1 MPFYKNDLKL
11 FYLERA
17 AGDPSAVDISGPR
30 RIIVIAHGVLI
41 GVFGILFFLCALS
54 SVIVGTYLRVESVLT
69 SFRIDKGTAIQ
80 GRLLS
85 LLHLLWGAALLA
97 LCVLGLLDVEW
108 RGEFLGGDLLWM
120 AVLFATTG
128 ILTSNSYRTLVNMRL
143 AMNVVCLGIAV
154 EKLCASINL
163 IYQFS
168 SYDIYVMGENRTFVA
183 QIILI
188 SVQTA
193 QAQINAANQQFLVT
207 PQQSTINE
215 VAIIIA
221 AGATLACVIATLCG
235 TIYSLLKSPYL
246 LHYHSI
252 SPDSTVVAP
261 LGDEGG
267 FARGASQHSSRR
279 IGAVTG
285 QQGPVSCE
293 VPIQQMEEQTVY
305 WSARENPFYYH
316 TSKRFYGQPY
326 QVESGFYGYT
336 LSNPPAAQQ
345 RMYQSSSS
353 QTQIA
358 HIFTDPYQPYPRV

>member
-1 MPFYKNDLKL
+1 MKL
-11 FYLERA
+11 GSLGIIGKSY
-17 AGDPSAVDISGPR
+17 AVEI
-30 RIIVIAHGVLI
+30 
-41 GVFGILFFLCALS
+41 
-54 SVIVGTYLRVESVLT
+54 
-69 SFRIDKGTAIQ
+69 
-80 GRLLS
+80 
-85 LLHLLWGAALLA
+85 
-97 LCVLGLLDVEW
+97 
-108 RGEFLGGDLLWM
+108 M
-120 AVLFATTG
+120 
-128 ILTSNSYRTLVNMRL
+128 RTLVNMRL

-193 QAQINAANQQFLVT
+193 VPIDVPFFRLGNGPLALAAFIVQQAQINAANQQFLVT

-285 QQGPVSCE
+285 QQGPV
-293 VPIQQMEEQTVY
+293 PIQQMEEQTVY